1 VVEIVEPGKSMVALF
16 FIDAEGRE
24 CQADNVNQ
32 LADAYRSRQINS
44 ATLVRD
50 DDDRSP
56 WIRAAHHELFCRV
69 RQIIDDEGLNYVPRF
84 EPAHEAP
91 SIIPDRNS
99 GQHRLRIRVLLR
111 GLLRGL

>member
-1 VVEIVEPGKSMVALF
+1 MVALF

-24 CQADNVNQ
+24 RQADNVTQ

-50 DDDRSP
+50 NDDRSP
-56 WIRAAHHELFCRV
+56 WIRAAQHELFCRV

-84 EPAHEAP
+84 EPAHSLSCEAP
-91 SIIPDRNS
+91 SIIPDGKS

-111 GLLRGL
+111 GL